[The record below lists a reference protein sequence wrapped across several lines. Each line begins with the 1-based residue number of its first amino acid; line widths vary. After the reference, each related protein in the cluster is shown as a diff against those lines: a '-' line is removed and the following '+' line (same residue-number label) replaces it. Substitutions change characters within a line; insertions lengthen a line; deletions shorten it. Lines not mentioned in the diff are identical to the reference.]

1 MLKIADRTIGQGYP
15 CFIIAEAGV
24 NHNGDIDM
32 AMRMI
37 DAAVKAGADAIKF
50 QTFKADSLVTPDA
63 RMAEYQKANM
73 GSERTQYQ
81 MLKELELADD
91 TWPRLKAYC
100 DERNIIFLSTPFDEK
115 SAQMLEEMDVPTYK
129 IGSGEITNI
138 PLLRCIAA
146 YGKPII
152 LSTGMATLGEIE
164 QAISAIKEE
173 GNNKIALLHCVTS
186 YPAPY
191 ESVNLKTMNTL
202 KTAFG
207 LDVGYSD
214 HTLGIEMTVAAAV
227 LGASII
233 EKHFTLDRNMVGPD
247 HKASLEP
254 YELEYMVQCIR
265 HVESGLGDGI
275 KNISYD
281 EIYNRQ
287 IIRKSIIAFRNIKKG
302 EKIKRD
308 MISVKRPGYG
318 ISPSMLSDVIGKIAL
333 EDIHENDFITWDMIG
348 C

>member
-1 MLKIADRTIGQGYP
+1 
-15 CFIIAEAGV
+15 
-24 NHNGDIDM
+24 
-32 AMRMI
+32 
-37 DAAVKAGADAIKF
+37 
-50 QTFKADSLVTPDA
+50 
-63 RMAEYQKANM
+63 
-73 GSERTQYQ
+73 
-81 MLKELELADD
+81 
-91 TWPRLKAYC
+91 
-100 DERNIIFLSTPFDEK
+100 
-115 SAQMLEEMDVPTYK
+115 
-129 IGSGEITNI
+129 
-138 PLLRCIAA
+138 
-146 YGKPII
+146 
-152 LSTGMATLGEIE
+152 
-164 QAISAIKEE
+164 
-173 GNNKIALLHCVTS
+173 
-186 YPAPY
+186 
-191 ESVNLKTMNTL
+191 MNTL

>member
-1 MLKIADRTIGQGYP
+1 MLKIADRSIGQGYP

-275 KNISYD
+275 KTV
-281 EIYNRQ
+281 
-287 IIRKSIIAFRNIKKG
+287 G
-302 EKIKRD
+302 EEEQKIKTVARRSITAKVD
-308 MISVKRPGYG
+308 IKAGTVIDKSYLAVKRPAVGLPPTFIDYIAG
-318 ISPSMLSDVIGKIAL
+318 RRARRDIPKDTVI
-333 EDIHENDFITWDMIG
+333 TMDMID
-348 C
+348 